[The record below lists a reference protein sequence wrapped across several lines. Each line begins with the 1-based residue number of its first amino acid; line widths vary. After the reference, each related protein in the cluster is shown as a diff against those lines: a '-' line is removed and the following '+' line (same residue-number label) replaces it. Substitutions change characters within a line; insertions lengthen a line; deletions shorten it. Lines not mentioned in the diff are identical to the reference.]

1 MLMKGRIRS
10 LAGAALLTAA
20 ATGCAWI
27 EPRIYDISD
36 PLQSRELL
44 SQCVYKPEKAEE
56 RRRYPLVV
64 ESSNWFFNKATIEL
78 YDSKGKRVAKA
89 RLPDFEAGGNSSS
102 VTLENALLSPWGVLR
117 VTNSERTQVDFYFDP
132 EVISSILKKE
142 DVIEFSEFVPFDL
155 YSNIKEARAVLRI
168 PAGIHAAAKITI
180 GYLLK
185 DDTVPECAK
194 IAKSVMYFGGTAKRV
209 K

>member
-1 MLMKGRIRS
+1 MKGGIRS
-10 LAGAALLTAA
+10 LTGAALLTTAI
-20 ATGCAWI
+20 TSCAWI

-78 YDSKGKRVAKA
+78 YDSKGKRVARA
-89 RLPDFEAGGNSSS
+89 RLPDFEAGSKSSS
-102 VTLENALLSPWGVLR
+102 VKLENALLSPGDVLR
-117 VTNSERTQVDFYFDP
+117 VNNSEKTQVDFYLDT
-132 EVISSILKKE
+132 EDISSIPKKE
-142 DVIEFSEFVPFDL
+142 DVIEPSELVPFDL
-155 YSNIKEARAVLRI
+155 YSNIREARAVLRI
-168 PAGIHAAAKITI
+168 PVGIHAAAKITI
-180 GYLLK
+180 DYLLK
-185 DDTVPECAK
+185 DDAVPECAK
-194 IAKSVMYFGGTAKRV
+194 VAKSVMFLGGTAKRV